1 MKKRITK
8 ADETPEFVEF
18 WEGVWR
24 SHARHTDGRGLARA
38 AFFDHVHEEGAD
50 PRDIID
56 GAKCFIR
63 TMREKDRDF
72 IPLASSW
79 LNRKAYEDLAEQ
91 ERTYQQRVTEAKARN
106 DNVVPMQQVDWDR
119 RAQMAARARQAVR
132 GVSA

>member
-18 WEGVWR
+18 WEDVWR
-24 SHARHTDGRGLARA
+24 SHARHTDGRGDARD
-38 AFFDHVHEEGAD
+38 AFFDHVRAGAA
-50 PRDIID
+50 PMDIVD

-72 IPLASSW
+72 IPLVATW
-79 LNRKAYEDLAEQ
+79 LNRGAYEDLAEQ

>member
-24 SHARHTDGRGLARA
+24 SHARHTDGRGLARDV
-38 AFFDHVHEEGAD
+38 FFEHVRAGAD

-72 IPLASSW
+72 IPLSSSW
-79 LNRKAYEDLAEQ
+79 LNRNSYEDLAIAERAYQ
-91 ERTYQQRVTEAKARN
+91 ERVAEAKGRAA
-106 DNVVPMQQVDWDR
+106 NVVPLSQSIDPER
-119 RAQMAARARQAVR
+119 RRQLVAQARAGMRGAAV
-132 GVSA
+132 

>member
-24 SHARHTDGRGLARA
+24 SHARHTDGRGLARES
-38 AFFDHVHEEGAD
+38 FFYHVEEKGAD
-50 PRDIID
+50 PRDIVD

-72 IPLASSW
+72 IPLSSSW
-79 LNRKAYEDLAEQ
+79 LNRCAYEDLAEQ
-91 ERTYQQRVTEAKARN
+91 ERSYQERVAAAQSRAA
-106 DNVVPMQQVDWDR
+106 NVVPLSQSIDPER
-119 RAQMAARARQAVR
+119 RRQLVAQSKAVMR
-132 GVSA
+132 GAV